1 MFDDYIVIGFLSAE
15 GEDYIPGIPEPP
27 PPSEPP
33 KTEPPK
39 LVESPRQDIQIPP
52 LPNWALWLIA
62 AAVVFVL
69 IRR

>member
-1 MFDDYIVIGFLSAE
+1 MTDDYIVIGFLNAE
-15 GEDYIPGIPEPP
+15 GEDYIPGTPEPP

-39 LVESPRQDIQIPP
+39 RPRQDIPP
-52 LPNWALWLIA
+52 LPNWAMWLIA
-62 AAVVFVL
+62 AAVVFIL